1 MSEVTSERS
10 RLIAIGIALFVL
22 AILAGVA
29 HRLPEASRIVTGY
42 LTVGGIIRLVML
54 FIMLSVV
61 LSARPPLARVA
72 TYYTHSG
79 FKTRERPERMAV
91 GSHVT
96 VLATEIVNVIL
107 IAVLWPIVA
116 GIVNTLLL
124 MDVARDFDWIP
135 IIVTVAFVAILLWRL
150 YLAYQSLRP
159 VLDATGEAKI
169 QPACPKCGTLNMPEA
184 KFCSS
189 CATELRPTQAERE
202 AKALVCDKCGAQN
215 KAGSKFCHGCGAALP
230 AEAETQAL
238 VCNTCGAQNR
248 TGSRFCSGCG
258 SALSQA

>member
-1 MSEVTSERS
+1 MSEVASERS
-10 RLIAIGIALFVL
+10 RLITIGIALFVL
-22 AILAGVA
+22 AIFAGIA

-42 LTVGGIIRLVML
+42 LTVGGIIRLVIL

-91 GSHVT
+91 GRHVT
-96 VLATEIVNVIL
+96 VLATEIVNIIL
-107 IAVLWPIVA
+107 IAILWPIVA

-124 MDVARDFDWIP
+124 MDTARDFDWIP
-135 IIVTVAFVAILLWRL
+135 IIVTIAFVAILLWRL

-159 VLDATGEAKI
+159 VLDATSGGETT
-169 QPACPKCGTLNMPEA
+169 QPVCPSCGNANTPGA

-189 CATELRPTQAERE
+189 CAAELRPAQVEGTTQ
-202 AKALVCDKCGAQN
+202 ALVCDKCGEQN
-215 KAGSKFCHGCGAALP
+215 KAGSKFCHGCG
-230 AEAETQAL
+230 
-238 VCNTCGAQNR
+238 
-248 TGSRFCSGCG
+248 
-258 SALSQA
+258 SALSAE

>member
-1 MSEVTSERS
+1 MSEVASDRS
-10 RLIAIGIALFVL
+10 RLITIGIALFVL
-22 AILAGVA
+22 AIFAGIA

-42 LTVGGIIRLVML
+42 LTVGGIIRLVIL

-107 IAVLWPIVA
+107 IAILWPIVA

-135 IIVTVAFVAILLWRL
+135 IIVTIAFVAILLWRL

-159 VLDATGEAKI
+159 VLDATSGGETT
-169 QPACPKCGTLNMPEA
+169 QPVCPSCGTSNAPWA

-189 CATELRPTQAERE
+189 CAAELRPAQAEGG
-202 AKALVCDKCGAQN
+202 AQALVCDKCGSQN
-215 KAGSKFCHGCGAALP
+215 KAGSKFCHGCG
-230 AEAETQAL
+230 
-238 VCNTCGAQNR
+238 
-248 TGSRFCSGCG
+248 
-258 SALSQA
+258 SALSAQ